1 MRKGSKYVDFDAW
14 VQLPVK
20 VEHGTKIW
28 KNKVGILNH
37 LNHVA

>member
-20 VEHGTKIW
+20 VEHDTKIW
-28 KNKVGILNH
+28 KKKVGILDR
-37 LNHVA
+37 LNQVA